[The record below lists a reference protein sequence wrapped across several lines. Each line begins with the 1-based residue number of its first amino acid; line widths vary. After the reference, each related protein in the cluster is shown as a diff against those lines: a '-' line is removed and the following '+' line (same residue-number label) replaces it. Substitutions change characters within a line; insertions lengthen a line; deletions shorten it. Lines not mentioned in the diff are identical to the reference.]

1 MNTGATTRVLMIPC
15 SSPVYPKQEVV
26 LQNGAHDSWRISI
39 RKRHLCLDNQRCCT
53 LDRAYPHII
62 TQLATSRQKRIIT
75 CTRIA
80 GKWGKPWWNWRG
92 GGIQP
97 HTCAII
103 TNLEPQSGMTSTY
116 VLQQCIAYS
125 NHTVTDCMCMWIYNI
140 NLCFEFQRTLCI
152 ICKNIIRK
160 AGLYFY
166 IHLIS
171 PNW

>member
-1 MNTGATTRVLMIPC
+1 MGVGVGRGAFAVMNTGATTRVLMIPC

-116 VLQQCIAYS
+116 VLQQCSLFKSHS
-125 NHTVTDCMCMWIYNI
+125 N
-140 NLCFEFQRTLCI
+140 R
-152 ICKNIIRK
+152 
-160 AGLYFY
+160 LYVHVDILYQFMFRIPTNALY
-166 IHLIS
+166 YM
-171 PNW
+171 